1 MTEPNYE
8 LIRDILRNLQADVS
22 ELKKM
27 RHEMR
32 EGFAS
37 IRSHLVAM
45 KTDHGMLERR
55 LMDAEIDIDRV
66 KTRLDL
72 NDDPDAPR
80 R

>member
-1 MTEPNYE
+1 MVEPNYE
-8 LIRDILRNLQADVS
+8 LIRDILRNIQSDVS
-22 ELKKM
+22 DLKKM
-27 RHEMR
+27 RQEMR

-55 LMDAEIDIDRV
+55 LMDAETELDRV

-80 R
+80 

>member
-1 MTEPNYE
+1 MSEVNYE
-8 LIRDILRNLQADVS
+8 LIRDILRSIQGDVS

-37 IRSHLVAM
+37 VRSHLVAM

-55 LMDAEIDIDRV
+55 LMDA
-66 KTRLDL
+66 
-72 NDDPDAPR
+72 
-80 R
+80 